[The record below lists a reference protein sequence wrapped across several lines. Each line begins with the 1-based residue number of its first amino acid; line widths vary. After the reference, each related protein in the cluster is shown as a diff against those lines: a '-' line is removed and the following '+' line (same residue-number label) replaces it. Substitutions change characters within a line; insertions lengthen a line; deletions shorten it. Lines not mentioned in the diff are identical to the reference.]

1 MAPKQQSNF
10 GLSNGAKKPMR
21 SIQKTEDLLKH
32 NVHAKRRGQGKER
45 GVLKGLHD
53 LVKTSNN
60 LPGFVSVERFAET
73 RALEIA
79 AMQNAIKAASAFCSS
94 RAFQSL
100 PRHLRRRAAS
110 HNPRRVPKRLRS
122 RAAAE
127 IDPGDMTD
135 KIHRK
140 KAKLRARG
148 DLRGRSRTLQL
159 RARQVHK
166 RWLGSHIFHAK
177 RFHMAN
183 IWGYRLGMTPTLKG
197 FRAAYRAARRRAI
210 MQDTSFVGV
219 IELQGT
225 QKDIIALLSKVSAG
239 TFTGNKYDG
248 GMRVAHISAYH
259 FGTFPLGLIGPV
271 DVLWQPAREDK
282 GRTVWLRVHP
292 SIFDEVWETMT
303 TAISA
308 HSDEFGALLV
318 HDLRD
323 TLESFEITGPLAG
336 QVLSRSMRIC
346 NSEPE
351 DKKRALASL
360 LHGDPAE
367 CPDGMIVGF
376 KVYDP
381 RLSYPP
387 ARIQETPT
395 LIQSPW
401 ETLQTPKGVSTELWD
416 ADVRTPL
423 SKPRWKKS
431 DLDARRH
438 QLDVPGTRLSATVND
453 DRVPVILIKN
463 TVQSQTPGQEA
474 SGFHSWTL
482 LIPHGWSMAFL
493 PSFVYCNARLAGV
506 VERRNRCREAG
517 VPSFPEHYSS
527 VCHASDAW
535 EAQQSQVDQVR
546 WLRKPPGKRP
556 EFSVLGT
563 RWPFRPVWAEVLGD
577 AGVTSAEETATNGQA
592 ELRTWLFNPALAP
605 CVATLVAA
613 EDPAVRLLEC
623 VNVFRQRRGMSQ
635 LPLSATQELFTSA
648 LCQVQVEMIG
658 RGSPSDMATI
668 TELDA
673 AERNIWLN
681 AHAQDQN
688 TAVQHSGASE
698 LLKLGEEH
706 SDKGVIGFV
715 TTGNISLTRGEG
727 HGLGMVSLAGYHRLL
742 VAARQSPQPELAVVK
757 IKNRDGHIFRLASLT
772 LVQ

>member
-1 MAPKQQSNF
+1 MAPKPQSKP
-10 GLSNGAKKPMR
+10 GPPNGGKKPMR
-21 SIQKTEDLLKH
+21 SIQKTEDLLKQ

-45 GVLKGLHD
+45 GVLKGLYD
-53 LVKTSNN
+53 LVKASKN
-60 LPGFVSVERFAET
+60 LPGSVST

-79 AMQNAIKAASAFCSS
+79 ALQNAIKAASALSSS

-127 IDPGDMTD
+127 IDPGDMTV
-135 KIHRK
+135 KMHRK

-148 DLRGRSRTLQL
+148 DLRGRSRTIQL
-159 RARQVHK
+159 RARQANK
-166 RWLGSHIFHAK
+166 RWLGTHIFHAK

-210 MQDTSFVGV
+210 IQDTSFMGV

-225 QKDIIALLSKVSAG
+225 QSQLVALLSKVSAG
-239 TFTGNKYDG
+239 PFTGSKYVTG
-248 GMRVAHISAYH
+248 LRVARITAYH

-271 DVLWQPAREDK
+271 EVLWQPAGERE
-282 GRTVWLRVHP
+282 GRTVWVRVHP
-292 SIFDEVWETMT
+292 STFDEVWETVT
-303 TAISA
+303 TAIST
-308 HSDEFGALLV
+308 HMDEFGAVLV
-318 HDLRD
+318 HDLRS

-336 QVLSRSMRIC
+336 RVLSRSLRVC
-346 NSEPE
+346 NSEPQ

-367 CPDGMIVGF
+367 CPDGMVVGF

-387 ARIQETPT
+387 ARVQEAPT
-395 LIQSPW
+395 LLQSPW
-401 ETLQTPKGVSTELWD
+401 ETLQTPNGVSTDLWD
-416 ADVRTPL
+416 TDVRAKL

-431 DLDARRH
+431 DLDTRRH

-453 DRVPVILIKN
+453 NRVPVLLVKS
-463 TVQSQTPGQEA
+463 TLQSKTAGQEA
-474 SGFHSWTL
+474 SGFHGWTL
-482 LIPHGWSMAFL
+482 LVPHGWSMAFL
-493 PSFVYCNARLAGV
+493 PSFVYCNSRLAGV
-506 VERRNRCREAG
+506 VERRNRSREAG

-535 EAQQSQVDQVR
+535 ETQQSQEDQVR

-563 RWPFRPVWAEVLGD
+563 RWPFRPVWSEVLAD
-577 AGVTSAEETATNGQA
+577 AGGTSAEEAVTNGEA
-592 ELRTWLFNPALAP
+592 EFRTWLFNVALVP
-605 CVATLVAA
+605 CLPTLVAA
-613 EDPAVRLLEC
+613 EDPAARLLEC
-623 VNVFRQRRGMSQ
+623 VNVFRQRRGLSQ
-635 LPLSATQELFTSA
+635 LPLSVMQELFTTA

-673 AERNIWLN
+673 TERNIWLG
-681 AHAQDQN
+681 AHTRDQSTGAN
-688 TAVQHSGASE
+688 HEGASE
-698 LLKLGEEH
+698 LLKLGEER

-727 HGLGMVSLAGYHRLL
+727 HGLGMISLVGYLRLL
-742 VAARQSPQPELAVVK
+742 VAARQSQQPELAVAKV
-757 IKNRDGHIFRLASLT
+757 KNRDGHVFRLASLT